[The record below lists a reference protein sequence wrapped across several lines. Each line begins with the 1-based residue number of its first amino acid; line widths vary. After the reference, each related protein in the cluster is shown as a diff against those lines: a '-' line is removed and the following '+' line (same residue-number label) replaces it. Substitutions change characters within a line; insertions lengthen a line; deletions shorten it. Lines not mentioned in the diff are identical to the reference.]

1 MIGSKRRRHKEQH
14 LRCYILAHVLTTVKY
29 ITGYWPMHQAP
40 EHEVFLGCINMMLY
54 YYFPRS
60 KHPPL
65 GYINMI
71 LLPPAF
77 PLQCWHLIR
86 IIQDSS
92 M

>member
-1 MIGSKRRRHKEQH
+1 VIGSKRRRHKEQH
-14 LRCYILAHVLTTVKY
+14 LRHVLTVKY

-54 YYFPRS
+54 YYFPHS

-71 LLPPAF
+71 LLPSAF
-77 PLQCWHLIR
+77 PLQCRHLIR
-86 IIQDSS
+86 IIQVSS